1 MWPPP
6 IRYASWTIERNR
18 GDARL
23 IEPARAALCEQI
35 LVSAPIPRR
44 DFEPVSASFAF
55 AGPMAPNAPS
65 RSARKPMAR
74 SNPSST
80 TSSIGVPRQ
89 SAAQTERQYPRPAL
103 LTFARRAAHF
113 VQQWRLRPTFAV
125 TCLALT
131 IPLCAKKSSEWRPY
145 TS

>member
-1 MWPPP
+1 MCPPP

-55 AGPMAPNAPS
+55 AGPHGAERAIEIGAKTYGSLKSLLDNKFDRRPAPKRGTDGTPISAARAINICAPRSAFCSTMAPAPNIC
-65 RSARKPMAR
+65 R
-74 SNPSST
+74 
-80 TSSIGVPRQ
+80 
-89 SAAQTERQYPRPAL
+89 
-103 LTFARRAAHF
+103 
-113 VQQWRLRPTFAV
+113 
-125 TCLALT
+125 
-131 IPLCAKKSSEWRPY
+131 
-145 TS
+145 